1 MATASDPSQPLPVP
15 NSEQEYWNGVADDG
29 SPLTNVSE
37 HLAPDVLE
45 GEKLP
50 PIGPHAANAGG
61 RQGPCPEPVEGSR
74 HHIKADEEVLAA
86 ERAHIARVRCSV
98 ELMQSVVELGKP
110 ARELLAAQAEAAL
123 IEQQIANETRRR
135 HLERLKLAPIEEIIE
150 GEEDDVGAPEGDAPA
165 PVALA
170 SSPMSGECLRLSPAR
185 DAREGRASPGRH
197 EPEARGTHG
206 RDGNATRA
214 PREPRVPNIKFSPA
228 LLLTLA
234 LRAAKDLPALS
245 EKLRDLEAKL
255 LPAEAELKLKQEFYL
270 DRAVSIVT
278 DTLNSMDEKFGKLG
292 FGHWMP
298 FRYIDQ
304 WLMFTGILNRVLAAH
319 GLMPSGNAA
328 VYRKLLD
335 DTDPISPACADAGP
349 PKSYGLGYRVREFR
363 TMKDMLARIAENR
376 AGRGPPL

>member
-1 MATASDPSQPLPVP
+1 MRNPSNQPLPVP
-15 NSEQEYWNGVADDG
+15 NSEQEYVNGIADDG
-29 SPLTNVSE
+29 KPLEIISQ
-37 HLAPDVLE
+37 HLTPPW
-45 GEKLP
+45 GETEKRP
-50 PIGPHAANAGG
+50 PIGPHAVSSPDHLEFD
-61 RQGPCPEPVEGSR
+61 Q
-74 HHIKADEEVLAA
+74 KALEA
-86 ERAHIARVRCSV
+86 ERAHIARVRKSV
-98 ELMQSVVELGKP
+98 ALMEGTVDLGD
-110 ARELLAAQAEAAL
+110 LAQQILAKQAEVAL
-123 IEQQIANETRRR
+123 MRQEIELEFERRR
-135 HLERLKLAPIEEIIE
+135 LERLKNTPVDQLVE
-150 GEEDDVGAPEGDAPA
+150 GETDDPDRGIAFQAMPLQEPPAPA
-165 PVALA
+165 
-170 SSPMSGECLRLSPAR
+170 AR
-185 DAREGRASPGRH
+185 KRASAAAGSC
-197 EPEARGTHG
+197 G
-206 RDGNATRA
+206 DGISRRQMPR

-234 LRAAKDLPALS
+234 LRAAKDLPVLS

-304 WLMFTGILNRVLAAH
+304 WLMFTGILNRALAAH
-319 GLMPSGNAA
+319 GLIPSGNAA

>member
-1 MATASDPSQPLPVP
+1 MACGHGPDSYGTYGASPVSTKATTGRPS
-15 NSEQEYWNGVADDG
+15 
-29 SPLTNVSE
+29 
-37 HLAPDVLE
+37 
-45 GEKLP
+45 K
-50 PIGPHAANAGG
+50 
-61 RQGPCPEPVEGSR
+61 
-74 HHIKADEEVLAA
+74 
-86 ERAHIARVRCSV
+86 
-98 ELMQSVVELGKP
+98 
-110 ARELLAAQAEAAL
+110 
-123 IEQQIANETRRR
+123 
-135 HLERLKLAPIEEIIE
+135 
-150 GEEDDVGAPEGDAPA
+150 
-165 PVALA
+165 
-170 SSPMSGECLRLSPAR
+170 SPAR
-185 DAREGRASPGRH
+185 GAGGSRSGTSP
-197 EPEARGTHG
+197 
-206 RDGNATRA
+206 RDPAVRN

-234 LRAAKDLPALS
+234 LRAANDLPGLS

-328 VYRKLLD
+328 IYRKLLD
-335 DTDPISPACADAGP
+335 DTDAISPACADAGP

-363 TMKDMLARIAENR
+363 TMKDMLARIAEVR

>member
-1 MATASDPSQPLPVP
+1 
-15 NSEQEYWNGVADDG
+15 
-29 SPLTNVSE
+29 
-37 HLAPDVLE
+37 
-45 GEKLP
+45 
-50 PIGPHAANAGG
+50 
-61 RQGPCPEPVEGSR
+61 
-74 HHIKADEEVLAA
+74 
-86 ERAHIARVRCSV
+86 
-98 ELMQSVVELGKP
+98 
-110 ARELLAAQAEAAL
+110 
-123 IEQQIANETRRR
+123 
-135 HLERLKLAPIEEIIE
+135 LAPIEEIIE
-150 GEEDDVGAPEGDAPA
+150 GEEEDVGAPEGAAAA

-170 SSPMSGECLRLSPAR
+170 SSPMSGESLRLSPAR
-185 DAREGRASPGRH
+185 EAREGRASPGRH
-197 EPEARGTHG
+197 EPEARGTHC

-214 PREPRVPNIKFSPA
+214 PRGPREPRVPNIKFSPA

-234 LRAAKDLPALS
+234 LRAANDLPDLS

-349 PKSYGLGYRVREFR
+349 PKSDGPGYRVREFR
-363 TMKDMLARIAENR
+363 TMKDMLARIAEVR

>member
-1 MATASDPSQPLPVP
+1 M
-15 NSEQEYWNGVADDG
+15 
-29 SPLTNVSE
+29 
-37 HLAPDVLE
+37 
-45 GEKLP
+45 
-50 PIGPHAANAGG
+50 
-61 RQGPCPEPVEGSR
+61 
-74 HHIKADEEVLAA
+74 
-86 ERAHIARVRCSV
+86 
-98 ELMQSVVELGKP
+98 
-110 ARELLAAQAEAAL
+110 
-123 IEQQIANETRRR
+123 
-135 HLERLKLAPIEEIIE
+135 
-150 GEEDDVGAPEGDAPA
+150 
-165 PVALA
+165 
-170 SSPMSGECLRLSPAR
+170 
-185 DAREGRASPGRH
+185 
-197 EPEARGTHG
+197 
-206 RDGNATRA
+206 
-214 PREPRVPNIKFSPA
+214 
-228 LLLTLA
+228 
-234 LRAAKDLPALS
+234 RAAKDLPDLS

-328 VYRKLLD
+328 IYRKLLD

-363 TMKDMLARIAENR
+363 TMKDMLARIEEVR

>member
-1 MATASDPSQPLPVP
+1 MATVNDPSQPLPVP
-15 NSEQEYWNGVADDG
+15 NSEQEYVNGVADDG
-29 SPLTNVSE
+29 TPLEIISQ
-37 HLAPDVLE
+37 HLTPPW
-45 GEKLP
+45 GETEKRP
-50 PIGPHAANAGG
+50 PIGPHAVSSP
-61 RQGPCPEPVEGSR
+61 QHLEFDQ
-74 HHIKADEEVLAA
+74 KALEA
-86 ERAHIARVRCSV
+86 ERAHIARVRKSV
-98 ELMQSVVELGKP
+98 ALMEGTVDLGDLARQILAVDAQIEL
-110 ARELLAAQAEAAL
+110 
-123 IEQQIANETRRR
+123 ETKRR
-135 HLERLKLAPIEEIIE
+135 HLERLKNTPVDQDVPPV
-150 GEEDDVGAPEGDAPA
+150 GEVAVPAAPA
-165 PVALA
+165 GPDDA
-170 SSPMSGECLRLSPAR
+170 SGIAVSAMRGARVPRSPAR
-185 DAREGRASPGRH
+185 EAREGRASPGRH
-197 EPEARGTHG
+197 EPEARGTHC

-214 PREPRVPNIKFSPA
+214 PRGPREPRVPNIKFSPA

-234 LRAAKDLPALS
+234 LRAAKDLPGLS

-255 LPAEAELKLKQEFYL
+255 LPAEAELKRKQEFYL

-363 TMKDMLARIAENR
+363 TMKDMLARIAEVR